1 MFDEK
6 YNNCSIIRPN
16 KLRGKNGNWTVWSHR
31 KFKQVNH
38 VVAHLDGRAFYVG
51 AYKCVKSTELDEKR
65 FKRLPKEVRL
75 LLTRRS

>member
-1 MFDEK
+1 M
-6 YNNCSIIRPN
+6 YASVSTIRTS
-16 KLRGKNGNWTVWSHR
+16 RHGSRHR

-75 LLTRRS
+75 L